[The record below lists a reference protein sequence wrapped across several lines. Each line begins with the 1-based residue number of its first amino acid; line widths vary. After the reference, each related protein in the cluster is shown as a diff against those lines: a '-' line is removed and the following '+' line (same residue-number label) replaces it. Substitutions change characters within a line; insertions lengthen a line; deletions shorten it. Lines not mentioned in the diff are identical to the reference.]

1 MTSPPDTD
9 LSELQAGVEDALL
22 GAEEIARR
30 CGEPDLADVLA
41 RVHMLW
47 GIGGVHYAVKLLDRA
62 RACLEALREVTDEE
76 GLLTDPAGR
85 E

>member
-9 LSELQAGVEDALL
+9 LSDLQAGVEDALL
-22 GAEEIARR
+22 AAEEIARR
-30 CGEPDLADVLA
+30 SGEHDLADCLA

-62 RACLEALREVTDEE
+62 RDACLEALREVSEKE
-76 GLLTDPAGR
+76 IS
-85 E
+85 